1 MSEVVVRIPLQS
13 SLDEDRFSATVDA
26 FARWRG
32 DDSLR
37 ARDPELAPM
46 LMVRTEWG
54 PRNLLKTVVFEQRG
68 EAAMFLRLWRSG
80 RAQTAR
86 NILRD
91 ALMDRPVTALGTPET
106 A

>member
-1 MSEVVVRIPLQS
+1 MNEVVVRIPLQS
-13 SLDEDRFSATVDA
+13 DVDEDRFSATIDA
-26 FARWRG
+26 YARWRS
-32 DDSLR
+32 DNPLR
-37 ARDPELAPM
+37 AREPDLAPM

-54 PRNLLKTVVFEQRG
+54 PRNLLKTVVFEHRG

-86 NILRD
+86 TILRE
-91 ALMDRPVTALGTPET
+91 AASERPAPRIGAADP